1 MYVKNLDDTVTDE
14 MLAQAFSPY
23 GSITSAKVMEDEKN
37 TSKGFGFVCFSSPE
51 EATKAL
57 TEMNGRI
64 VGSKP
69 LYVALAQRK
78 EERKQHLAQ
87 QYMQRGAGFPN
98 QNIQAGFN
106 PNPYGQVV
114 APQYQMAPYQMMGQP
129 RMMGQMRFNQM
140 GAPRP
145 QLNFQV
151 QGIRGQVPRPPMGMN
166 RNVYAQPMGGIRPV
180 MTQPGVRP
188 NFVQNSPYKF
198 NQQVRNAPQYGINE
212 LSNQFQ
218 NVNIQPNNQQQNQAQ
233 NNNNNQ
239 VQNQQTQPPPE
250 LNAAVLA
257 AAEPS
262 QQKQMLGERIYPLVN
277 DQTGA
282 ELAGKITGMLLEIEN
297 FELLKLIDEPALL
310 KDKVT
315 EAMKVLQEHSDK

>member
-1 MYVKNLDDTVTDE
+1 MGYVKNLDDTVTDE
-14 MLAQAFSPY
+14 MLSQAFSPY
-23 GSITSAKVMEDEKN
+23 GSITSAKVMEDEKSA
-37 TSKGFGFVCFSSPE
+37 SKGFGFVCFSSPE

-98 QNIQAGFN
+98 QNIQPGFN
-106 PNPYGQVV
+106 PNPYGQIV
-114 APQYQMAPYQMMGQP
+114 APQYQMAPYQMMGAP
-129 RMMGQMRFNQM
+129 RMMGQMRFNQIGG

-145 QLNFQV
+145 QMNFQV

-166 RNVYAQPMGGIRPV
+166 RNVYAQPMGGIRPPV

-198 NQQVRNAPQYGINE
+198 NQQVRNAPQYGIND
-212 LSNQFQ
+212 L
-218 NVNIQPNNQQQNQAQ
+218 
-233 NNNNNQ
+233 
-239 VQNQQTQPPPE
+239 
-250 LNAAVLA
+250 
-257 AAEPS
+257 
-262 QQKQMLGERIYPLVN
+262 
-277 DQTGA
+277 
-282 ELAGKITGMLLEIEN
+282 
-297 FELLKLIDEPALL
+297 
-310 KDKVT
+310 
-315 EAMKVLQEHSDK
+315 

>member
-1 MYVKNLDDTVTDE
+1 
-14 MLAQAFSPY
+14 
-23 GSITSAKVMEDEKN
+23 
-37 TSKGFGFVCFSSPE
+37 
-51 EATKAL
+51 
-57 TEMNGRI
+57 
-64 VGSKP
+64 
-69 LYVALAQRK
+69 
-78 EERKQHLAQ
+78 
-87 QYMQRGAGFPN
+87 
-98 QNIQAGFN
+98 
-106 PNPYGQVV
+106 
-114 APQYQMAPYQMMGQP
+114 MGQP
-129 RMMGQMRFNQM
+129 RMMGQMRFNQI

-145 QLNFQV
+145 QMNFQV

-166 RNVYAQPMGGIRPV
+166 RNVYAQPMGGIRPPV

-198 NQQVRNAPQYGINE
+198 NQQVRNAPQFGIND

-233 NNNNNQ
+233 NSNNNNQ

-250 LNAAVLA
+250 LNAAMLA

-282 ELAGKITGMLLEIEN
+282 ELAGKVTGMLLEIEN

-315 EAMKVLQEHSDK
+315 EAMKVLKEHSDN